1 MEWAP
6 ILGLVIFLVGI
17 DLVLR
22 EIAAHN
28 DKK

>member
-6 ILGLVIFLVGI
+6 ILALVIFLVGI
-17 DLVLR
+17 GLVLR